1 MTVRALP
8 KRRHAAPAADKAQK
22 LRAST
27 DEKTHALQ
35 LLWQQPLAGMC
46 VVQRGRIVL
55 CNDRFVGI
63 LGYSSEELARMRAK
77 HVLPDALETF
87 ALRSVSHVRRGFE
100 ADAVHLVQAHRKDG
114 RIVEVE
120 VFGTNASF
128 RGAPALLVI
137 LVDVS
142 ARRRAEEEL
151 KDSVQRLA
159 ASLRGTV
166 GAISSISEIRDPY
179 TAGHQRRVGM
189 LAAEIAR
196 TLGLPEMA
204 AEGLL
209 VAGEVHDVGKIGV
222 PIEILV
228 LPRRLSV
235 EEFGMVKRHA
245 RFGYEMLK
253 SVEFPWPVAD
263 AVCHHHERLDGSGY
277 PDGLEGDE
285 ISIDAKIVAVADV
298 LESIAS
304 HRPYHPAMGVNT
316 ALAELKKRSGTL
328 YDRNVVRACVSL
340 FAKGTDSRV
349 ADLFAVPVR

>member
-1 MTVRALP
+1 M
-8 KRRHAAPAADKAQK
+8 
-22 LRAST
+22 
-27 DEKTHALQ
+27 
-35 LLWQQPLAGMC
+35 G
-46 VVQRGRIVL
+46 
-55 CNDRFVGI
+55 
-63 LGYSSEELARMRAK
+63 
-77 HVLPDALETF
+77 
-87 ALRSVSHVRRGFE
+87 
-100 ADAVHLVQAHRKDG
+100 
-114 RIVEVE
+114 
-120 VFGTNASF
+120 
-128 RGAPALLVI
+128 
-137 LVDVS
+137 

-151 KDSVQRLA
+151 KDSVQKLA

-179 TAGHQRRVGM
+179 TAGHQRRVGT
-189 LAAEIAR
+189 LAAEIGR

-277 PDGLEGDE
+277 PDGLEGDA
-285 ISIDAKIVAVADV
+285 ISIAGSGSRF
-298 LESIAS
+298 ESQAM
-304 HRPYHPAMGVNT
+304 RPVPEIFSLGFRQRVKRT
-316 ALAELKKRSGTL
+316 SVEVTRRLATL
-328 YDRNVVRACVSL
+328 ICIPVSL
-340 FAKGTDSRV
+340 RFSRMPP
-349 ADLFAVPVR
+349 LSGSKSR